1 MTPGDDDGY
10 RVMPEY
16 GSYEAARE
24 RFDWHLLD
32 DYDPAVD
39 LLRKHDPADPAV
51 HHVHGDAVETHTFGE
66 LDERSN
72 RLAGALESLGV
83 SAGDRVG
90 VCIPQRP
97 ANPVTHLACWKLG
110 ASTVPLTVLFG
121 TDALRYRLDDAEA
134 VALVAD
140 TRVRETVEAVRDD
153 CAALRDVVY
162 VDGVAEGRSTHE
174 FDTLLADGPAAFDP
188 YDSTPETET
197 AVMYTSGSTGPP
209 KGVVHSHALWLG
221 RAAAAHN
228 FFEGYAGADTVVWTP
243 ADWAWGA
250 ALGGTLFGAW
260 HHGHPVVAAPRGGF
274 DPECAFSLL
283 ADHDVTHAFM
293 PPTALRMLMSVEA
306 PADRFDLSLSVLA
319 TAGEPLTPEVLE
331 WVDADL
337 PGVSCNEFYG
347 QTELNLA
354 VATRSD
360 WFDPKPGSMGRPL
373 PGYDLA
379 ILDRE
384 TRDPLPTGETGEIA
398 LHPGDRRVFFD
409 RYLGKPEAT
418 REKTVDL
425 SPDDVA
431 GTDLPAGEWFL
442 TDDLATRDEDGYVH
456 FVSRA
461 DDVILT
467 SGYRVGPL
475 EVEKALL
482 EHPAVEQA
490 GVVGLPDETRG
501 ERIVAFLERVPEGS
515 EGTEGQA
522 GSSATRGR
530 VPEGTAG
537 SPDDELREE
546 LRTLVRERLAEY
558 EYPREIRFV
567 EDLPKTSTGKVR
579 RASLRER
586 ETDE

>member
-1 MTPGDDDGY
+1 MTPGADDADHGY

-16 GSYEAARE
+16 GDYETARE
-24 RFDWHLLD
+24 SFAWDL
-32 DYDPAVD
+32 PADHHPAED
-39 LLRKHDPADPAV
+39 LLQKHDPDAPAV
-51 HHVHGDAVETHTFGE
+51 HHVREDGVETHTFGD

-83 SAGDRVG
+83 SPGDRVG
-90 VCIPQRP
+90 VCVPQRP
-97 ANPVTHLACWKLG
+97 ANPVTHLACWKVG
-110 ASTVPLTVLFG
+110 AATVPLTVLFG
-121 TDALRYRLDDAEA
+121 TDALRYRLADAEA

-140 TRVRETVEAVRDD
+140 ARVRETVASIRDD
-153 CAALRDVVY
+153 CPDLADVVY
-162 VDGVAEGRSTHE
+162 VGAGSTATDAHD
-174 FDTLLADGPAAFDP
+174 FDTLLADDPAGFDP
-188 YDSTPETET
+188 HDATPETET
-197 AVMYTSGSTGPP
+197 AVMYTSGSTGSP

-228 FFEGYAGADTVVWTP
+228 FFEGYDGADTVVWTP

-260 HHGHPVVAAPRGGF
+260 HHGHPVVAAPREGF
-274 DPECAFSLL
+274 DPEWAFSLL

-293 PPTALRMLMSVEA
+293 PPTALRMLMTVEA
-306 PADRFDLSLSVLA
+306 PAERFDLSLSVLA

-331 WVDADL
+331 WVETDL
-337 PGVSCNEFYG
+337 PGVACNEFYG

-354 VATRSD
+354 VGNRSD
-360 WFDPKPGSMGRPL
+360 WFDPEPGSMGRPL

-384 TRDPLPTGETGEIA
+384 TRTPLPTGETGEIA
-398 LHPGDRRVFFD
+398 LYPGDRRVFFD

-418 REKTVDL
+418 RAKIITL
-425 SPDDVA
+425 SAEDVA
-431 GTDLPAGEWFL
+431 GTALPAGEWFL
-442 TDDLATRDEDGYVH
+442 TDDLATRDDDGYVH

-501 ERIVAFLERVPEGS
+501 ERIVAFVERADGDP
-515 EGTEGQA
+515 T
-522 GSSATRGR
+522 
-530 VPEGTAG
+530 
-537 SPDDELREE
+537 DDDLREE

-567 EDLPKTSTGKVR
+567 DDLPKTSTGKVR
-579 RASLRER
+579 RTSLRER
-586 ETDE
+586 EDG

>member
-1 MTPGDDDGY
+1 MAPPGEDPY
-10 RVMPEY
+10 RVMPEFD
-16 GSYEAARE
+16 SHEAARD
-24 RFDWHLLD
+24 RFGWHFPD
-32 DYDPAVD
+32 DYHPAVD
-39 LLRKHDPADPAV
+39 LLQKHDPDDPAV
-51 HHVHGDAVETHTFGE
+51 HHVSEDGAETHSFGA

-83 SAGDRVG
+83 SPDDRIG

-121 TDALRYRLDDAEA
+121 TDALRYRLEDADA
-134 VALVAD
+134 VGLVAD
-140 TRVRETVEAVRDD
+140 TRVRETVETVRDD
-153 CAALRDVVY
+153 CSALGDVVY
-162 VDGVAEGRSTHE
+162 VGDAGTPDGDTHD
-174 FDTLLADGPAAFDP
+174 FGTLLADGPAAYDP
-188 YDSTPETET
+188 HPATPETET

-209 KGVVHSHALWLG
+209 KGVVHSHGLWLG

-228 FFEGYAGADTVVWTP
+228 FFQGYAGADTVVWTP

-260 HHGHPVVAAPRGGF
+260 HHGHPVVAAPREGF
-274 DPECAFSLL
+274 DPEWAFSLL
-283 ADHDVTHAFM
+283 ADHGVTHAFM
-293 PPTALRMLMSVEA
+293 PPTALRMLMSVEN
-306 PADRFDLSLSVLA
+306 PADRFDVDSLSVLA

-331 WVDADL
+331 WVGSDL

-360 WFDPKPGSMGRPL
+360 WSDPRPGSMGRPL

-384 TRDPLPTGETGEIA
+384 TREPLSTGETGEIA

-418 REKTVDL
+418 RGKTVDL

-442 TDDLATRDEDGYVH
+442 TDDLATRDADGYVH

-482 EHPAVEQA
+482 EHPAIEQA

-501 ERIVAFLERVPEGS
+501 ERIVAFLERVPERS
-515 EGTEGQA
+515 EGT
-522 GSSATRGR
+522 
-530 VPEGTAG
+530 
-537 SPDDELREE
+537 DDELREE

-567 EDLPKTSTGKVR
+567 DDLPKTSTGKVR
-579 RASLRER
+579 RTSLRER
-586 ETDE
+586 ES